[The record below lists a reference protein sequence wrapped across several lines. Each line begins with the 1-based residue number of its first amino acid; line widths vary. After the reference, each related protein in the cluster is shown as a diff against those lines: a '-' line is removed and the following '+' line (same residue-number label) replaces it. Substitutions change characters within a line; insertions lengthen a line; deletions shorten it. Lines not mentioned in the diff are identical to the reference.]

1 MKLRFRYSLKVLA
14 ARLLRIAAPQK
25 KNIVLATLAS
35 IIGNVARM
43 GLMGWGAAL
52 ILCCAGYMG
61 GSVWL
66 WGALFALCAIIIA
79 GMRYLEGVTAHVAAY
94 TLLANLR
101 TDFFHKLR
109 ELSPACLVD
118 RERGDIISI
127 AIADIDTIEKF
138 FAHTI
143 GPMFTVI
150 LLPLLTL
157 IYAASIRWQFA
168 LALLPVYVII
178 SVVVPLIAL
187 RAGRDMGRRYRNQLG
202 DMKSLVLES
211 VYGLK
216 DIQIFGIGAQ
226 RLSMVGDKSR
236 ELNKTAHGM
245 TIHRQM
251 TNAVP
256 QFFIYMARILIVFAA
271 SSMALYD
278 SVDLSRVIILSFIV
292 SASFSS
298 TQSLI
303 SVVSSLLET
312 FAAAERLFEI
322 NDTSPA
328 VAESPESVS
337 PQQIRDITFEDV
349 SFRYKENGA
358 PVLDH
363 VDLRIRKGEKI
374 GIIGPSGVGK
384 STILRLLLRFW
395 DPSSGTIR
403 ADGTPLQ
410 ALRLSALRDRIALV
424 EQQTFIYDDTAA
436 ANIALGRPDATME
449 EIRRAA
455 KRAGID
461 RLIERLPDGYDT
473 QLGEF
478 GSHLSG
484 GERQRIGIA
493 RIMLMDPDVI
503 VMDEPTSSLDIFHEK
518 ILLKTLEDE
527 YSDKTILIV
536 SHRTSTLTGCD
547 RIFRLQNGSLEE
559 LSVL

>member
-337 PQQIRDITFEDV
+337 PQQTRGITCEDV
-349 SFRYKENGA
+349 SFRYKENGE
-358 PVLDH
+358 PVLNH

-410 ALRLSALRDRIALV
+410 ALRLSALRGRIALV

>member
-349 SFRYKENGA
+349 SFRYKENGE
-358 PVLDH
+358 PVLNH

-536 SHRTSTLTGCD
+536 SHRASTLTGCD